1 MLKMASYNN
10 YDSYYTENPE
20 PGDLIEVFRPGYQHW
35 TLYLGDGYVINMA
48 PTDEGRNGGI
58 QKSHDS
64 PQLAQE
70 VNEDSSPVPFT
81 SAKSVFSKKALVRM
95 QLLKDV
101 VGSDTYRINNKYDDM
116 YSPLPLDEI
125 IRLSEFL
132 IGQEVS
138 YDLLVNNC
146 EHFVT
151 LLRYGEGISEQANRA
166 IGAIGI
172 VTAAAGAFSLLG
184 LFPSKQRNGPLGMRY
199 KRNLLGNEDDVTK
212 KQPEIAVLKNGILQ
226 SQGHLSITKKEI
238 SHSPH
243 CLLSFSFTWRMS
255 RKIPSSPSF
264 FLSISS

>member
-10 YDSYYTENPE
+10 YDSYYTDNPE

-48 PTDEGRNGGI
+48 PT
-58 QKSHDS
+58 
-64 PQLAQE
+64 
-70 VNEDSSPVPFT
+70 EDSSPVPFT

-212 KQPEIAVLKNGILQ
+212 K
-226 SQGHLSITKKEI
+226 
-238 SHSPH
+238 
-243 CLLSFSFTWRMS
+243 F
-255 RKIPSSPSF
+255 PSSFEYHDPMN
-264 FLSISS
+264 ICP

>member
-1 MLKMASYNN
+1 MTLGAGVFGHLASAPGWPEGVPPPRKPLLGPPLVSGAPPRATIPWNLMASN
-10 YDSYYTENPE
+10 DDFGSYYPGNPQ

-48 PTDEGRNGGI
+48 PT
-58 QKSHDS
+58 
-64 PQLAQE
+64 
-70 VNEDSSPVPFT
+70 EDSSPVPFT

-101 VGSDTYRINNKYDDM
+101 VGTDTYRINNKYDDV
-116 YSPLPLDEI
+116 YPPLPLDEI

-184 LFPSKQRNGPLGMRY
+184 LFPSKQRTGLLGNRY
-199 KRNLLGNEDDVTK
+199 KRNLLGNEDNVTK
-212 KQPEIAVLKNGILQ
+212 E
-226 SQGHLSITKKEI
+226 
-238 SHSPH
+238 
-243 CLLSFSFTWRMS
+243 
-255 RKIPSSPSF
+255 
-264 FLSISS
+264 

>member
-1 MLKMASYNN
+1 MARMKAITQLSLLKMASNDDFGTHYPG
-10 YDSYYTENPE
+10 NPQ

-48 PTDEGRNGGI
+48 PTD
-58 QKSHDS
+58 
-64 PQLAQE
+64 
-70 VNEDSSPVPFT
+70 DSSPVPFT

-95 QLLKDV
+95 QLLKEV
-101 VGSDTYRINNKYDDM
+101 VGNDTYRINNKYDDV
-116 YSPLPLDEI
+116 YPPLPLDEI

-172 VTAAAGAFSLLG
+172 VTAAANAFSLLG
-184 LFPSKQRNGPLGMRY
+184 LFPSKQRTGILRLRF
-199 KRNLLGNEDDVTK
+199 KRNLLGNEDDVK
-212 KQPEIAVLKNGILQ
+212 KKVKHHSLP
-226 SQGHLSITKKEI
+226 I
-238 SHSPH
+238 SDLNHVKFWLP
-243 CLLSFSFTWRMS
+243 S
-255 RKIPSSPSF
+255 RVQKCCSVTCPMTSVAF
-264 FLSISS
+264 